1 MQPVDHI
8 LEYYRTKLA
17 WADGAD
23 WPHVHLREMVKH
35 YETLNARTQLA
46 DQNRAILNAAE
57 ASRRENA
64 VFHVA
69 HVADYYRSINRVKLD
84 CFCSPFFHSRGAALT
99 SLGCRS
105 FAREAQSFHHAHDCH
120 CIPHVTAWRNVA
132 VG

>member
-35 YETLNARTQLA
+35 YETLNVRTQLT

-57 ASRRENA
+57 TSRRENA

-69 HVADYYRSINRVKLD
+69 HVADYYRSISRVGPLIWYLRMLQT
-84 CFCSPFFHSRGAALT
+84 P
-99 SLGCRS
+99 
-105 FAREAQSFHHAHDCH
+105 
-120 CIPHVTAWRNVA
+120 
-132 VG
+132 VGPRPIDQ

>member
-17 WADGAD
+17 GVDAAD

-69 HVADYYRSINRVKLD
+69 HVADYYRSINRVGRLIWYLRMLQT
-84 CFCSPFFHSRGAALT
+84 P
-99 SLGCRS
+99 
-105 FAREAQSFHHAHDCH
+105 
-120 CIPHVTAWRNVA
+120 
-132 VG
+132 VGPRPIDQ